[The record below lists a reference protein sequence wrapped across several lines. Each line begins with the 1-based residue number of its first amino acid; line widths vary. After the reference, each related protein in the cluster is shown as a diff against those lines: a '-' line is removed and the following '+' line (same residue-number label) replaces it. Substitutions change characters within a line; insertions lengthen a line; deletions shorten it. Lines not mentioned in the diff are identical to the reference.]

1 MAQQLINI
9 GAAADDGTGDTFRD
23 AFDKTN
29 DNFTELFSEVKPIRE
44 VVVNTM
50 ADLPAAVSGQIQLAD
65 QIKYVVG
72 EDLNQGTDQFV
83 LGADTV
89 FSGLDENVVT
99 VTYTGTGPQFTAID
113 KSCRLKGFT
122 ANCISG
128 TFFNASNSA
137 GNEGTSNVILDNVDV
152 DCATLGSIA
161 NLNIFGMF
169 RCAFNSIST
178 DGWTY
183 IGTQGN
189 VVTINDVVIL
199 QQAGIFLDLGS
210 ATFLSFDI
218 DNYLMLGSAGTT
230 FLSGLTA
237 SGNIRTGGLGRVIRG
252 RDFGA
257 ETILSGIS
265 VDDALWEFDLNDKIA
280 DTRADGLLSMQNN
293 AVATIIAA
301 PSSDGSSAVLVA
313 GTWVVER
320 ASQMTG
326 TTAGRLT
333 YNGGK
338 DATLPMTVSVSV
350 EPASGT
356 NINLSAYIAIGGV
369 VVANSKRS
377 SSASAGSPSS
387 ITIPWQEVFSTTNF
401 FEVFVENNDNTTNIL
416 VSSAISRAN

>member
-1 MAQQLINI
+1 MI
-9 GAAADDGTGDTFRD
+9 
-23 AFDKTN
+23 KSN
-29 DNFTELFSEVKPIRE
+29 DNFTELFGIGTPTLR
-44 VVVNTM
+44 VVVN
-50 ADLPAAVSGQIQLAD
+50 ALSDLPTPVSGQITLAD
-65 QIKYVVG
+65 QIQYLIG
-72 EDLNQGTDQFV
+72 NDLNIGTNEIV
-83 LGADTV
+83 MGADTV
-89 FSGLDENVVT
+89 FEGLDENVVT
-99 VTYTGTGPQFTAID
+99 VTYTGTSAMFTAIN
-113 KSCRLKGFT
+113 KNCRLKSFT

-128 TFFNASNSA
+128 TFYNASNSA
-137 GNEGTSNVILDNVDV
+137 GSEGTSNVILDNVDV
-152 DCATLGSIA
+152 DCATLGTIA

-178 DGWTY
+178 DGWSFV
-183 IGTQGN
+183 GTQGN
-189 VVTINDVVIL
+189 VFTMNDCTIL

-218 DNYLMLGSAGTT
+218 NNYLMVGSAGTT

-265 VDDALWEFDLNDKIA
+265 VNDALWEFDLNDNIA
-280 DTRADGLLSMQNN
+280 DTRPDGLLSMQNN
-293 AVATIIAA
+293 ATPTVIAA
-301 PSSDGSSAVLVA
+301 SSSDGSNAVLVA

-320 ASQMTG
+320 ASQTTG
-326 TTAGRLT
+326 TTAGRVT
-333 YNGGK
+333 YDGGK
-338 DATLPMTVSVSV
+338 DATLPLTASVSV

-377 SSASAGSPSS
+377 SAASAGSPSS
-387 ITIPWQEVFSTTNF
+387 ITIPWQESFSTTEF
-401 FEVFVENNDNTTNIL
+401 YEVFVENNDNTTNIL